1 MTYHL
6 EIRETAESK
15 PIIEHLL
22 SLKYVKVVKPERKS
36 LTKAEI
42 VESVKKSEKSKR
54 ISWAKAKKEIASW
67 K

>member
-15 PIIEHLL
+15 PIIDHLL
-22 SLKYVKVVKPERKS
+22 SLKYVKLVKPERKS
-36 LTKAEI
+36 LSKAEI
-42 VESVKKSEKSKR
+42 VEAVKKSEKSKSV
-54 ISWAKAKKEIASW
+54 SWAKAKKEIASW